1 MHRKGKQEREPKEKC
16 RPVPDGA
23 AILGSLDEAKIDVL
37 REVCNVGAGHA
48 ATALSQ
54 LIGRRVDLEVP
65 KVRLEDI
72 GRVSAIAG
80 GPDSLVAGL
89 FFQILG
95 EARGHIFM
103 IFPEE
108 SARFIVSLACGENEI
123 QSLEDEIHIS
133 AMKEVGN
140 ILASAF
146 LSAIS
151 QLSGLSLIP
160 SVPGF
165 AHDMAGSI
173 IDHVLIELSM
183 LADKALVI
191 ETLFKEMDEKIDSHF
206 FLLPDPQTLTATL
219 RAVEK
224 AGRGT

>member
-1 MHRKGKQEREPKEKC
+1 MNRKEEQDREPTGEC
-16 RPVPDGA
+16 RAAPDGDA
-23 AILGSLDEAKIDVL
+23 VLGSLDDAKIDVL

-72 GRVSAIAG
+72 GKVPAIAG

-108 SARFIVSLACGENEI
+108 SARFIVSLACGEKEI
-123 QSLEDEIHIS
+123 QSLEEEIHVS
-133 AMKEVGN
+133 AMREVGN

-173 IDHVLIELSM
+173 LDHALIELSM

-191 ETLFKEMDEKIDSHF
+191 ETIFKEVDEKIDSHF
-206 FLLPDPQTLTATL
+206 FLLPDPHTLTATL

-224 AGRGT
+224 AGRET